1 MKISVSLSYN
11 LFEPLTYRADAAAAL
26 DVGARVL
33 VPLGK
38 RLALGWVVG
47 LDSPYAGRLKR
58 IIGVID
64 DPFRPAAAVMEMAR
78 QTAAA
83 YFTSAGSLLDHC
95 LPPSQKNLKKLR
107 LEIDGSERKLSE
119 FAPAELERLAA
130 GAPLRFYF
138 KPGAAAAPPAPSPA
152 NDGDAPP
159 RLLLAPRREAEYRAA
174 CAQVLA
180 GGGSVIL
187 IVPDNATARYWH
199 SALADVDMYHSE
211 IKAAAKEKTWQ
222 QYRQGKPGIVCGGIS
237 ALMLPLPRPGL
248 LIVDRAASP
257 LYARG
262 AGSPFRTDHL
272 AAIRARSGGIPLL
285 LGAASHSCATY
296 ARRQEPGLDDR
307 RQEHG
312 VACQVHMLKGRDRGI
327 PAAIVELICQNH
339 LARKKTLVLLNR
351 VQPSVHLFCDHC
363 RRIAACPRC
372 AGPLEVE
379 ETRRASCRRCAYRQE
394 PLNDCPRCHHPLTL
408 LHDVSIDSL
417 AAAVE
422 RVCGEKTVLTITAA
436 ELKEPRAAVE
446 AAQASPI
453 VIATMAALS
462 PFFAGMFHC
471 AIWVKPES
479 FFNMEDFN
487 AAEMIHASGAEIAA
501 TLAGGGRTPRLLGLP
516 FPLRAAVPHGRGR
529 LLRARA
535 EIPPVVHASPVR
547 QRLRAGT
554 ARSPPAFPRRRHA
567 RAGRQGGGRT
577 GAEKG
582 LPGLAPAPA
591 RVLPRGAGTAH
602 DRGKDRRRR
611 AAQDQEEL
619 PAADR
624 RLGAKPC
631 RGGGRIMNAGFPRLD
646 GQNLSRSRHERTG
659 IVIEGPAQGF

>member
-11 LFEPLTYRADAAAAL
+11 LFEPLTYRADAAAL
-26 DVGARVL
+26 NVGARVL

-38 RLALGWVVG
+38 RLALGWVVA
-47 LDSPYAGRLKR
+47 LDSPYAGRLKS

-64 DPFRPAAAVMEMAR
+64 DPFYPDAAVMEMAG

-107 LEIDGSERKLSE
+107 LEIDGSERKLPE

-138 KPGAAAAPPAPSPA
+138 KPGAEAIPPAAPPAHDA
-152 NDGDAPP
+152 DAPP
-159 RLLLAPRREAEYRAA
+159 RLLLAPRREQEYRAA
-174 CAQVLA
+174 CAQALA

-187 IVPDNATARYWH
+187 VVPDNATARYWH
-199 SALADVDMYHSE
+199 ATLPDVDMYHSE

-248 LIVDRAASP
+248 LIIDRAASP

-262 AGSPFRTDHL
+262 AGSPFRADHL
-272 AAIRARSGGIPLL
+272 AGIRARSGRIPLL

-307 RQEHG
+307 RREHEVSG
-312 VACQVHMLKGRDRGI
+312 QVHMLKGRDRGI

-372 AGPLEVE
+372 AGALEVE
-379 ETRRASCRRCAYRQE
+379 ETRRASCRRCTYRKE
-394 PLNDCPRCHHPLTL
+394 PLNDCPRCGRPLTL

-417 AAAVE
+417 ARAVE
-422 RVCGEKTVLTITAA
+422 RVCGEKSVLTLTAA
-436 ELKEPRAAVE
+436 ELKEPQPAVE

-462 PFFAGMFHC
+462 PFFAGMFQA

-501 TLAGGGRTPRLLGLP
+501 TLGAGGELHVFSVFHFHYALQYLMDEAAFFERELKYRQWFMLPPFASVYELELRDPRLRSLAAAMRELVGRVGGELGLKRAFLASRLP
-516 FPLRAAVPHGRGR
+516 QRGSYRGVLELHATAERIAAAGLHRIKRSSLR
-529 LLRARA
+529 LT
-535 EIPPVVHASPVR
+535 
-547 QRLRAGT
+547 AG
-554 ARSPPAFPRRRHA
+554 
-567 RAGRQGGGRT
+567 
-577 GAEKG
+577 
-582 LPGLAPAPA
+582 
-591 RVLPRGAGTAH
+591 
-602 DRGKDRRRR
+602 
-611 AAQDQEEL
+611 
-619 PAADR
+619 
-624 RLGAKPC
+624 
-631 RGGGRIMNAGFPRLD
+631 
-646 GQNLSRSRHERTG
+646 
-659 IVIEGPAQGF
+659 